1 MKNKIV
7 SAEQAIAI
15 IRDGDTLACS
25 GFAGSGTPDELIC
38 ALETRFGESGGPREL
53 TLVFAAT
60 PRRQQRTRVEPLGA
74 RGIGKARDR
83 RALAT
88 GD

>member
-7 SAEQAIAI
+7 SAEQAIDI
-15 IRDGDTLACS
+15 IRNGDTLACS
-25 GFAGSGTPDELIC
+25 GLVGSGTPDELIC
-38 ALETRFGESGGPREL
+38 ALETRFRESGGPREL
-53 TLVFAAT
+53 SL
-60 PRRQQRTRVEPLGA
+60 VEPLGA
-74 RGIGKARDR
+74 RRIGKARDR